1 MDAYA
6 DGRDAGSDWND
17 IDDVSDLLKARLAV
31 YRTHSI
37 PPHIRAPGDL
47 AMLWALNANSNF
59 LVFWLLLRILSTSDL
74 ASRIRA
80 EMADYIQV
88 STPPQV
94 FGILEPAHL
103 KIDEKGLATSCPL
116 LKACYIECLRLDS
129 APWSLRNVLKDFTV
143 TESVDDALISS
154 NDNSGGKPSTYV
166 LKAGTYADVPWDLHF
181 TDPRYFP
188 EPTLYLPE
196 RHLKKPA
203 YAANGV
209 SVLHSERLVQQRSNA
224 TAPMSSV
231 VDESEVDAKH
241 RNMSAQWGTVRPY
254 GGGSSMCKGR
264 LFAEKEVLACVA
276 GMLALWDFEPSD
288 SAGWKI
294 PPHGKATGVSM
305 PRCDLRVRITRRR
318 VQ

>member
-6 DGRDAGSDWND
+6 DGRDAGSDWSD
-17 IDDVSDLLKARLAV
+17 IEDVSDLLKARLAV
-31 YRTHSI
+31 YHTLSI

-47 AMLWALNANSNF
+47 AILWALNANSNF
-59 LVFWLLLRILSTSDL
+59 LVFWLLLRILSTSNL

-80 EMADYIQV
+80 EMADYIEV

-94 FGILEPAHL
+94 FGILESPNL

-129 APWSLRNVLKDFTV
+129 APWSIRNVLKDFTV
-143 TESVDDALISS
+143 TESLDDALISS
-154 NDNSGGKPSTYV
+154 NGKSGGKPNTYV

-188 EPTLYLPE
+188 APGRYIPE
-196 RHLKKPA
+196 RHLRKPA
-203 YAANGV
+203 YAPTGLSAP
-209 SVLHSERLVQQRSNA
+209 HSERLVQQRSNA
-224 TAPMSSV
+224 TPQMSSI
-231 VDESEVDAKH
+231 VDESEGDAKH
-241 RNMSAQWGTVRPY
+241 KNMSAEWGTVRPY

-264 LFAEKEVLACVA
+264 LFAEREVLACVA
-276 GMLALWDFEPSD
+276 GMLVLWDFEPSD

-294 PPHGKATGVSM
+294 LHMA
-305 PRCDLRVRITRRR
+305 RRR
-318 VQ
+318 EYQCRNVI